1 MLEAPSS
8 QCSAADLTCSC
19 PFVCCLW
26 TLASPL
32 DLVRQGIDRS
42 VQALIAYLFIIINS
56 SWTPRKVVRRLFPSA
71 ASGWPR
77 SVPSGS
83 FDPLAADRRPLILLV
98 AFQSSST
105 GARRGTPGEFQF
117 AIEYRQKLQRVRK
130 LVRF

>member
-1 MLEAPSS
+1 M
-8 QCSAADLTCSC
+8 
-19 PFVCCLW
+19 
-26 TLASPL
+26 SPL

-83 FDPLAADRRPLILLV
+83 SDPLAADRRPLILLV